1 MGRKKKRAATAGRA
15 CLLLVFLPL
24 AACGLRTDTAASAD
38 IWSLEDGQYTV
49 EVTLEGGSGKAAVSS
64 PALLTVEDGDYTAE
78 IEWSSPYYDYMILDG
93 ETYLPVNESGNS
105 VFELPVTAFDEPVD
119 VIADTTAMST
129 PHEIEYTLTFD
140 SASVTP
146 AEESGDAEDS
156 AVQEEEEAA
165 EDALD
170 QEETEYS
177 TDISADL
184 TYTESMELFY
194 AEEFSVDY
202 YSGGFAL
209 ITIADTDRYLVV
221 PEGSAAPEDLEED
234 IIVLAQP
241 LDNLYLA
248 ASAVMDMILSID
260 ALDSVRF
267 SGTKAES
274 WYLEEA
280 AAAMEAGELL
290 YAGKYSAP
298 DYEMILSGGCT
309 LAVENTMIYHTPE
322 VKEQLESLGIP
333 VLVDYSSYE
342 SEPLGRT
349 EWVKLYGLLLG
360 KEEEASAAFSAQLM
374 AFQEIEDAEDTGF
387 TVAFFYITSSGEVN
401 VRRSTDYLA
410 KMIEMAGGEY
420 ISFDDGDGE
429 STSSTLT
436 IQMEEFYAAA
446 RDADYL
452 IYNSTVDGELTTVE
466 ELLGK
471 SELLANF
478 AAVETGNVFCTTQSL
493 YQSSME
499 LGDFILDIYDLLHGE
514 EEDLTYLYRLE

>member
-1 MGRKKKRAATAGRA
+1 MGRKCRRAAAAGRT
-15 CLLLVFLPL
+15 CLLLLFLTFT
-24 AACGLRTDTAASAD
+24 ACGSGTDTAASAD

-64 PALLTVEDGDYTAE
+64 PALLTVEDGNYTAE

-105 VFELPVTAFDEPVD
+105 VFELPVTVFDEPVD

-129 PHEIEYTLTFD
+129 PHEIEYTLTFA

-146 AEESGDAEDS
+146 AEDSVSAEDS
-156 AVQEEEEAA
+156 AAQEDDTE
-165 EDALD
+165 EDAD
-170 QEETEYS
+170 TQEKTEYS

-184 TYTESMELFY
+184 TYTESMELLY

-202 YSGGFAL
+202 YSGGYAL
-209 ITIADTDRYLVV
+209 VTIADADRYLVV
-221 PEGSAAPEDLEED
+221 PEGSSVPEDLDSE
-234 IIVLAQP
+234 IIVLQQP
-241 LDNLYLA
+241 LDNIYLA

-260 ALDSVRF
+260 ALDCVRF
-267 SGTKAES
+267 SGKKADG

-280 AAAMEAGELL
+280 AAAMEAGEIL

-360 KEEEASAAFSAQLM
+360 KEEEASAAFSAQLL

-420 ISFDDGDGE
+420 ISFDDGDEE

-452 IYNSTVDGELTTVE
+452 VYNSTVDGELTTVE

-478 AAVETGNVFCTTQSL
+478 SAVASGNVFCTTQSL

-499 LGDFILDIYDLLHGE
+499 LGDFILDIYDLLHGRE
-514 EEDLTYLYRLE
+514 EELTYLYRLE